1 MVITILKDILYT
13 LDCEIF
19 HSLDILKFKIDSLR
33 NDINTKFFG
42 MVEDYGYKPLIEVK
56 EARILIT
63 LLIRIIEVIL
73 FIMVVGL
80 ATFST
85 FILTL
90 GHPVLMFI
98 LLLLCLYS
106 IVVDYIT
113 DGEALNIIYDKG
125 CDWVDFIINSD
136 IFKRVSSII
145 RNARR

>member
-1 MVITILKDILYT
+1 VVITILKDILYT